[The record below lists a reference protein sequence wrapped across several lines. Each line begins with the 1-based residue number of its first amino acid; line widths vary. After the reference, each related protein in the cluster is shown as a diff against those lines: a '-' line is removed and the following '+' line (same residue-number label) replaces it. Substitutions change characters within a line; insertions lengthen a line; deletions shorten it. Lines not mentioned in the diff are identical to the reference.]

1 MRSQTHILG
10 VCLLCVLPQVMMG
23 AVAAA
28 PASEVCRKLVAE
40 SREVDRILRTVSD
53 RESGV
58 AAAGELRTR
67 MEYLRQSMEELGRL
81 PLASGEEA
89 RAVEQMMRDLT
100 HITQGYMQV
109 VQLLIE
115 VNAYGAEELI
125 SLFQY
130 YKMSSPE
137 AGAVSRT
144 QESPLVRSYA
154 EWCDSID
161 DMLFVLRRIQ
171 SSETAGAGISELRSL
186 LERVETRAARAE
198 SLQAGLSPQQVESE
212 QVPME
217 RMRRLRG
224 ELRAELQRLRMH
236 QCYGVGE
243 LQALLPVCTRAAR
256 G

>member
-1 MRSQTHILG
+1 MRRQPHILG

-23 AVAAA
+23 AVVAE
-28 PASEVCRKLVAE
+28 PASEVCRKLVEE

-67 MEYLRQSMEELGRL
+67 MEYLRQNMEELGRL
-81 PLASGEEA
+81 PLASGEDA
-89 RAVEQMMRDLT
+89 RTVEQMMRDLT

-109 VQLLIE
+109 IQLLIE

-130 YKMSSPE
+130 YKMSSPDVG
-137 AGAVSRT
+137 GATSSL
-144 QESPLVRSYA
+144 ESPLVRLYA

-161 DMLFVLRRIQ
+161 EVLFVLRRIQ
-171 SSETAGAGISELRSL
+171 SSETAGAAISELRIL
-186 LERVETRAARAE
+186 LERMDSRATQAE

-217 RMRRLRG
+217 RLRRLRG
-224 ELRAELQRLRMH
+224 ELREELQRLRTH
-236 QCYGVGE
+236 QCYGVGN
-243 LQALLPVCTRAAR
+243 LQALLPLCARAAR

>member
-1 MRSQTHILG
+1 M
-10 VCLLCVLPQVMMG
+10 VG

-28 PASEVCRKLVAE
+28 PASEVCRKLVEE

-58 AAAGELRTR
+58 AATGELRTR

-115 VNAYGAEELI
+115 VNAYGTEELI

-137 AGAVSRT
+137 AGAVSCS
-144 QESPLVRSYA
+144 QESPLVRSYT
-154 EWCDSID
+154 EWCDSLD
-161 DMLFVLRRIQ
+161 DLLFVLRRIQ
-171 SSETAGAGISELRSL
+171 SPDAAGAAISELRTL
-186 LERVETRAARAE
+186 LERMETRAAQAE
-198 SLQAGLSPQQVESE
+198 TFQTGLSPQQVESE
-212 QVPME
+212 QVPTE

-224 ELRAELQRLRMH
+224 ELRGELQRLRTH